1 MDQHLK
7 EICEKAQAFK
17 DALEKNKALI
27 DEHRKDWNNTTKN
40 LILSTFREVK
50 VNVGGLNWDIQLV
63 DAMENVDVITL
74 GFQSEPSGI
83 VGRVQGVFKFFAK
96 ESGRLIYNQVYNGEI
111 YVSITYPHVEHHV
124 AQQQP
129 KFIGKFEPSELNHDL
144 ILDHISEFLDEMFNW
159 EGGTRKLI
167 GFGN

>member
-7 EICEKAQAFK
+7 EICDKAQSFK
-17 DALEKNKALI
+17 DALEKNKSRI
-27 DEHRKDWNNTTKN
+27 DVHRKEWDNSSKPT
-40 LILSTFREVK
+40 ILNTFREIK
-50 VNVGGLNWDIQLV
+50 VNVNGLDWEIQLV
-63 DAMENVDVITL
+63 DNMENVDVITL
-74 GFQSEPSGI
+74 GFKSEASGI
-83 VGRVQGVFKFFAK
+83 VGRVEGVFKFFAK

-129 KFIGKFEPSELNHDL
+129 KFVGKFEPNQINKDL
-144 ILDHISEFLDEMFNW
+144 ILDHVSEFLDEMFNW

-167 GFGN
+167 GF